1 MKTTHIV
8 YRLNNVRVSQK
19 SQLECASLKHRVD
32 ERNEFKAASAQQ
44 AQRTIVREHFEHCPT
59 KKSWSI
65 VTRCKKTPSGCEVK
79 RLSVHGGCLG
89 NQRRW

>member
-32 ERNEFKAASAQQ
+32 ERHEFEAASAQQ
-44 AQRTIVREHFEHCPT
+44 AQRT
-59 KKSWSI
+59 
-65 VTRCKKTPSGCEVK
+65 
-79 RLSVHGGCLG
+79 
-89 NQRRW
+89 